1 MAARTAQKERTRQ
14 AIVDACA
21 ELIAEGQN
29 PSIDDVAERSGISRA
44 TIYRY
49 FNRPIDI
56 VWHVMADRAMPDFQ
70 AQFDAADDGLVD
82 RVVAGERGVG
92 DFLFENV
99 ARVRA
104 FEVTV
109 LGRVIDGTAT
119 DEDRPAR
126 RLTYIDQAIEPSRDA
141 LGDRTADLLRHSLA
155 MVIGSEA
162 VIALTDAC
170 KLDEDDAREVTRW
183 ACEAL
188 VAHAMRGRESGER

>member
-21 ELIAEGQN
+21 ELIADGKN
-29 PSIDDVAERSGISRA
+29 PSIDEVADHSGISRA

-49 FNRPIDI
+49 FNRPVDI

-70 AQFDAADDGLVD
+70 AQLDAADDTLSD
-82 RVVAGERGVG
+82 RVVAAERGVG

-104 FEVTV
+104 FEVSV
-109 LGRVIDGTAT
+109 LERMIDGTAT

-126 RLTYIDQAIEPSRDA
+126 RLTYIDQAIEPYREQ
-141 LGDRTADLLRHSLA
+141 LGAETTELLRHSLA
-155 MVIGSEA
+155 TVIGSEA
-162 VIALTDAC
+162 VIALTDAR
-170 KLDEDDAREVTRW
+170 KLDAVEARAVTRW

-188 VAHAMRGRESGER
+188 VAHALRG